1 MEIAHQ
7 EEKPVAGTLQRIL
20 ALTVIAG
27 ILAGCDTMAALG
39 RDIEKL
45 GGKIER
51 KAEEKKN

>member
-1 MEIAHQ
+1 M
-7 EEKPVAGTLQRIL
+7 AGTLQRIL